1 LEAAYGEYRFKKI
14 SQRSSQEGEVSMAS
28 DNHSPDDGGKLDSI
42 LAALQKSANKT
53 VKYMIGTL
61 IFYVVLIAAFIVLTV
76 TADKPEA
83 RGANIGILIL
93 VSLGLLGMWIS
104 PLRGLKKT
112 GVGIAGFLTL
122 FHLPLKDRI
131 EELKDASRWG
141 GPEERLHRAE
151 EYLEHQAAAEKE
163 MRAWPN
169 RLLSLAG
176 ITVIDLLIWLVADAW
191 LVALIN
197 QCIAM
202 VISQTHITMA
212 PTASLRALES
222 RGDS

>member
-1 LEAAYGEYRFKKI
+1 
-14 SQRSSQEGEVSMAS
+14 
-28 DNHSPDDGGKLDSI
+28 
-42 LAALQKSANKT
+42 
-53 VKYMIGTL
+53 MIGTL

-163 MRAWPN
+163 MRAWAQPCGDN
-169 RLLSLAG
+169 SHRPAY
-176 ITVIDLLIWLVADAW
+176 LVGGGC
-191 LVALIN
+191 LVGGVD
-197 QCIAM
+197 QP
-202 VISQTHITMA
+202 VYRH
-212 PTASLRALES
+212 
-222 RGDS
+222 GH

>member
-1 LEAAYGEYRFKKI
+1 
-14 SQRSSQEGEVSMAS
+14 
-28 DNHSPDDGGKLDSI
+28 
-42 LAALQKSANKT
+42 
-53 VKYMIGTL
+53 
-61 IFYVVLIAAFIVLTV
+61 
-76 TADKPEA
+76 
-83 RGANIGILIL
+83 
-93 VSLGLLGMWIS
+93 
-104 PLRGLKKT
+104 
-112 GVGIAGFLTL
+112 
-122 FHLPLKDRI
+122 
-131 EELKDASRWG
+131 
-141 GPEERLHRAE
+141 
-151 EYLEHQAAAEKE
+151 

>member
-1 LEAAYGEYRFKKI
+1 
-14 SQRSSQEGEVSMAS
+14 MAS

-131 EELKDASRWG
+131 EELKDASRWSGPRAVAPRRRVPGAPGRG
-141 GPEERLHRAE
+141 GKRDEGLAQPLAQPCGDNSHRPA
-151 EYLEHQAAAEKE
+151 YLV
-163 MRAWPN
+163 
-169 RLLSLAG
+169 G
-176 ITVIDLLIWLVADAW
+176 GGCLVGGVDQP
-191 LVALIN
+191 VYR
-197 QCIAM
+197 
-202 VISQTHITMA
+202 H
-212 PTASLRALES
+212 
-222 RGDS
+222 GH